1 MEYRS
6 KKYTKLSD
14 QTDSTFDNNN
24 SDGLESFEYMM
35 KIVIVGD
42 SFAGKSALLRRYV
55 SNHYP
60 SDSYV
65 STIGVDFDTK
75 RISFDNKDRS
85 LKIYSCKSDNVDIRM
100 HAPSVIKTKLQIW
113 DTAGQERFRS
123 ITESYYRGMKLCVL
137 CFDSSICDDPVHSI
151 TAWLHNIKKHSCS
164 KTYVYIVGS
173 KVDNKNEM
181 YDADL
186 ENQIKQIGLDGLI
199 VKFVGWCSSA
209 QDTYAKSLK
218 DLSGLNQQTK
228 QINSMFKDIV
238 YDFMIEESKLGEKSS
253 IKIYDYNNEYGG
265 RSAKLE
271 QNASLTNTCCTIL

>member
-1 MEYRS
+1 MDYSS
-6 KKYTKLSD
+6 KKYAKLSD
-14 QTDSTFDNNN
+14 QTDSTSDNNN
-24 SDGLESFEYMM
+24 SDGLENFEYMM

-42 SFAGKSALLRRYV
+42 SFAGKSALLRRYI
-55 SNHYP
+55 SNYYP

-65 STIGVDFDTK
+65 STIGVDFDTR
-75 RISFDNKDRS
+75 RINFDNKDRL
-85 LKIYSCKSDNVDIRM
+85 LKIYSCRSENVDVRM
-100 HAPSVIKTKLQIW
+100 HVPSVIKTKLQIW

-137 CFDSSICDDPVHSI
+137 CFDSTIYGDPIHSI
-151 TAWLHNIKKHSCS
+151 IMWLHNIKKHSCS

-173 KVDNKNEM
+173 KVDNKDDM

-186 ENQIKQIGLDGLI
+186 ESQIKQISLDGLI
-199 VKFVGWCSSA
+199 VKFIGWCSSA
-209 QDTYAKSLK
+209 QDIYVKSLK
-218 DLSGLNQQTK
+218 DLSDPNQQTK
-228 QINSMFKDIV
+228 QIKSMFKDIV

-271 QNASLTNTCCTIL
+271 QNASLANTCCTIL